1 MVGLERVE
9 RLIERARH
17 LRDVP
22 VRLLEQVVSR
32 SGAPGS
38 RPFSIPSRPA
48 ISIAE
53 NARYGFA
60 VGSGQR
66 NSIRFAFGDCE
77 YIGIRMQAERLRC
90 E

>member
-9 RLIERARH
+9 RLGERARH
-17 LRDVP
+17 LRHAALVLEE
-22 VRLLEQVVSR
+22 VEVGRLARVEPLR
-32 SGAPGS
+32 
-38 RPFSIPSRPA
+38 IPSRPA

-60 VGSGQR
+60 VASGQR
-66 NSIRFAFGDCE
+66 NSIRFAFGE
-77 YIGIRMQAERLRC
+77 SQYIGMRMHALRFRY